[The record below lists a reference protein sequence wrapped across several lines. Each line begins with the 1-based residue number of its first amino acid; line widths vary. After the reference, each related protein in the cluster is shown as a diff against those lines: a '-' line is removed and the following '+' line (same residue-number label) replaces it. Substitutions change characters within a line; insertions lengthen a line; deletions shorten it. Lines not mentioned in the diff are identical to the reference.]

1 MPHAYFGSTAL
12 VLITTVAGCDL
23 GGVTATEM
31 RMAVDETVATGQA
44 ESMQTDIIEI
54 STSFTLGDAFN
65 SALLNIEAFVN
76 SQAPCS
82 TVTPTGERGLVIDFG
97 ELGDACTYRDRTYAG
112 TITIELEDT
121 PDGVVVHHSLAAL
134 TNGKLTIDGDADV
147 TWTSE
152 SRRVQTDL
160 TFVRADSTTELTA
173 DRTIKLLDD
182 AAGLAGGI
190 IVDGERQWTN
200 QRGEFDLTIASVE
213 MRPVDPVPQAGSYHL
228 ALPNGGAVDLAFT
241 RIDSDTIEVRVSG
254 GRRDRVFHVSTTG
267 TVDALD
273 AG

>member
-1 MPHAYFGSTAL
+1 MPHTIKLPAL
-12 VLITTVAGCDL
+12 ALATMVAGCDL
-23 GGVTATEM
+23 GGVSATEM

-44 ESMQTDIIEI
+44 ESMQADVIEI

-65 SALLNIEAFVN
+65 NALLTIEAFVK

-97 ELGDACTYRDRTYAG
+97 GLDDACSFRSRTYAG
-112 TITIELEDT
+112 TITLELEDT
-121 PDGVVVHHSLAAL
+121 AEGVIVHHSLAGL

-147 TWTSE
+147 TWTSA

-160 TFVRADSTTELTA
+160 TFVRDDSTTELTA

-200 QRGEFDLTIASVE
+200 ARGEFDLTIASVE

-228 ALPNGGAVDLAFT
+228 ALPGGGAVDLAFT
-241 RIDSDTIEVRVSG
+241 RIDDDTIEVRVSG

-267 TVDALD
+267 SVDD
-273 AG
+273 IAG